1 MSRFTSSAPVA
12 LLAAVCLLIS
22 ANQAPARSEETG
34 RVIGQ
39 ATDKPTVDR
48 ATILRTFT
56 QVVDDQG
63 GKMTAALDF
72 HLPFAVGSARLG
84 SGAAA
89 QLDALGA
96 VIAELGPQGYRFAL
110 YGHTD
115 ASGSV
120 ARNETLSRQRA
131 EAVADYLQRKW
142 AIPTAWLDV
151 QGLAATR
158 LLDAAN
164 PFADIN
170 RRVEAAV
177 TRRPSPFATGA
188 SGIESDNDAKPKSGR
203 TSLTD

>member
-1 MSRFTSSAPVA
+1 MRPDWRAVLQISAIQAPVW
-12 LLAAVCLLIS
+12 
-22 ANQAPARSEETG
+22 SEEAR

-39 ATDKPTVDR
+39 GTDNPTIDR

-56 QVVDDQG
+56 QIVDDQG
-63 GKMTAALDF
+63 GEMTAALDF
-72 HLPFAVGSARLG
+72 HLPFALGSARLG

-89 QLDALGA
+89 QLDALGT
-96 VIAELGPQGYRFAL
+96 VIAELGSQGYRFVL

-131 EAVADYLQRKW
+131 EAVADYLKRKW
-142 AIPTAWLDV
+142 SIPAAWLDV

-164 PFADIN
+164 PFSDVN

-177 TRRPSPFATGA
+177 TRRPPPVASGA
-188 SGIESDNDAKPKSGR
+188 SRVEDGNAAEPKSDS